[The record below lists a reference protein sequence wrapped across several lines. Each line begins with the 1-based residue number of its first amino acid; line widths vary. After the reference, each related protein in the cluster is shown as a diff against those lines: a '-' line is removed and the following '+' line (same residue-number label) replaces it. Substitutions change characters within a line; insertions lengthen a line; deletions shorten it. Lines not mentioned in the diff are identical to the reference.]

1 MVTQAHVRI
10 ILRWIHIAAG
20 IFVVGYVYKFHAEA
34 GATRV
39 AQTVVVPTIAVSGL
53 WLWQQGRIV
62 RWIRRV
68 PAQTSQQPTRT
79 ANG

>member
-1 MVTQAHVRI
+1 MVNQAHVRNV
-10 ILRWIHIAAG
+10 LRWIHIAAG
-20 IFVVGYVYKFHAEA
+20 IFLVGYVYKFHSDAN
-34 GATRV
+34 ATGV
-39 AQTVVVPTIAVSGL
+39 GQKVVIPAIAVSGL

-68 PAQTSQQPTRT
+68 PAPSQQPTRT

>member
-1 MVTQAHVRI
+1 MITQARVRM

-20 IFVVGYVYKFHAEA
+20 MFLVGYVYKFHVDA

-39 AQTVVVPTIAVSGL
+39 AQTVVVPTIAASGL

-62 RWIRRV
+62 RWMRRA
-68 PAQTSQQPTRT
+68 PSQTRQQET
-79 ANG
+79 

>member
-1 MVTQAHVRI
+1 MVNQAHVRTV
-10 ILRWIHIAAG
+10 LRWIHITAG
-20 IFVVGYVYKFHAEA
+20 IFLVGYVYKFHADA
-34 GATRV
+34 KATGV
-39 AQTVVVPTIAVSGL
+39 AQRVVIPAIAVSGL

-79 ANG
+79 ANS